1 MKGFDEYVSL
11 GCNCEVG
18 FQMAWR
24 TGKESTGFFD
34 WRIADPTNVLAL
46 MRSGFF
52 GLLRPDRIVQG
63 ENEAMLA
70 DGLTGFQFHTPF
82 PTGVDFRADPRFSS
96 MIANERAK
104 FQHMA
109 RKFLNPDG
117 RRCYLM
123 KLRPAQTVER
133 EVLLEVVDHLNRIS
147 PDFHLVVVRGP
158 EWDGHDFDISR
169 VSARTLD
176 FIATMHEADKG
187 DTAGWRRIFDEFP
200 LYAASY
206 EPDTKMSAPLAM
218 TVPPPAPVTSRLLP
232 DVRANRG

>member
-1 MKGFDEYVSL
+1 MFDEYVSL

-34 WRIADPTNVLAL
+34 WRIADPENVLAL
-46 MRSGFF
+46 LRTGFF
-52 GLLRPDRIVQG
+52 GLLHPGRIVQG
-63 ENEAMLA
+63 ENAAMLA
-70 DGLTGFQFHTPF
+70 DCRTGFQFHTPF
-82 PTGVDFRADPRFSS
+82 PAGADFRSHPGFAAV
-96 MIANERAK
+96 IANERAK

-109 RKFLNPDG
+109 RKFLNPIG

-123 KLRPAQTVER
+123 KLRPAQTVDR
-133 EVLLEVVDHLNRIS
+133 DTLLEIVDRLDRID

-158 EWDGHDFDISR
+158 EWEGHDFSIRR
-169 VSARTLD
+169 VSARTLG
-176 FIATMHEADKG
+176 FIAPMHEADKG
-187 DTAGWRRIFDEFP
+187 DTAGWHRIFDEFP

-206 EPDTKMSAPLAM
+206 EPETKMSAPLAM

-232 DVRANRG
+232 DVMAKSG